1 MVYDG
6 CYGALL
12 WLDLKN
18 KTLLK
23 PRSISEYLIKNSIQA
38 YTKKYN
44 KTNGNCYIVNH
55 FGSKLLVKAS

>member
-1 MVYDG
+1 MVCDG
-6 CYGALL
+6 CYGAIL

-38 YTKKYN
+38 YTKK
-44 KTNGNCYIVNH
+44 
-55 FGSKLLVKAS
+55 